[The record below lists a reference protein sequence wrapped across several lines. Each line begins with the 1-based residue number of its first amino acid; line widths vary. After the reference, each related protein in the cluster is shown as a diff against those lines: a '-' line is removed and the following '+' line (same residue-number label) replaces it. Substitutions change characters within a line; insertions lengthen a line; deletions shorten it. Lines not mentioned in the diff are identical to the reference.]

1 MALGDQ
7 VGESSG
13 KITGTRVLTPVGG
26 EQQVQMEI
34 SFQGSGNM
42 LGEEITD
49 TATYLQLVRPGGV
62 FYGEGDALWITSD
75 GESAH
80 FAGFGVGTPTGA
92 SPVVISPCA
101 VPCRP
106 PLISWLASTA

>member
-7 VGESSG
+7 VGEASG
-13 KITGTRVLTPVGG
+13 KITGTRVLTPVG
-26 EQQVQMEI
+26 EQVQMEV

-49 TATYLQLVRPGGV
+49 TATYVQVVRPGGV
-62 FYGEGDALWITSD
+62 FYGEGNAL
-75 GESAH
+75 
-80 FAGFGVGTPTGA
+80 
-92 SPVVISPCA
+92 SPSA

-106 PLISWLASTA
+106 ALRSWLASTVLPS